1 MAIVGGKTKIVGVIG
16 YPIEHTLSPLMH
28 NKAFEY
34 LGLNYVYAAF
44 SVKPG
49 FLKEAINS
57 LEALNICG
65 INVTIPHKENVIK
78 YLDKTDGLA
87 KKIGA
92 VNTIVNLN
100 GDLIG
105 YNTDAYGFLKS
116 LKKRFNPGNK
126 NVFMFGAGGVARAIG
141 YVLLTQRINKI
152 YVTDKDNSKALKLVR
167 RLGTRN
173 SIYIPHNKDKI
184 KEVLS
189 GADLF
194 INATP
199 VGMHADDPCVVNPD
213 WLHKNLFIYD
223 VVYNRETQLTR
234 NAKLK
239 KIPYLDGIDMFVNQG
254 AVAFEYWIKK
264 AAPIKVMYKTV
275 KTALRRH

>member
-1 MAIVGGKTKIVGVIG
+1 MAIVGGKTKIAGVIG

-28 NKAFEY
+28 NRAFEY
-34 LGLNYVYAAF
+34 LGLNYVYVAF
-44 SVKPG
+44 SVKPK
-49 FLKEAINS
+49 FLEEAINS
-57 LEALNICG
+57 LEALNIRG

-78 YLDKTDGLA
+78 YLDKTDSLA

-92 VNTIVNLN
+92 VNTIVNVN
-100 GDLIG
+100 GNLVG

-116 LKKRFNPGNK
+116 LKKRFNPK
-126 NVFMFGAGGVARAIG
+126 YKSIFIFGAGGVARAIG
-141 YVLLTQRINKI
+141 YVLLTQQINKI
-152 YVTDKDNSKALKLVR
+152 YVTDKDNSKAVKLVR
-167 RLGTRN
+167 RLGKRGSTFV
-173 SIYIPHNKDKI
+173 PHNMDKI

-189 GADLF
+189 RTDLF
-194 INATP
+194 INATS

-234 NAKLK
+234 SAKLK

-264 AAPIKVMYKTV
+264 TAPIKIMYKAV
-275 KTALRRH
+275 RSALRQ